1 MSQATFRPS
10 AAVDGPPGYRERAGQ
25 TVTVLGEVPAEQ
37 DPDAGTEDVAKLFR
51 VRFDDG
57 VETEA
62 FEDELELDLTALE
75 QADATSG

>member
-1 MSQATFRPS
+1 MTQATFRPS

-25 TVTVLGEVPAEQ
+25 TVSVLDEIPDEQ
-37 DPDAGTEDVAKLFR
+37 DPDAGTDDVAKLFK

-62 FEDELELDLTALE
+62 FEDELEIDLASLE
-75 QADATSG
+75 QADATTG

>member
-1 MSQATFRPS
+1 MTQATFHPS

-25 TVTVLGEVPAEQ
+25 TVTVLEEVPAEQ
-37 DPDAGTEDVAKLFR
+37 DPDAGADEVGRLFR
-51 VRFDDG
+51 VRFEDG

-75 QADATSG
+75 QTESTTG